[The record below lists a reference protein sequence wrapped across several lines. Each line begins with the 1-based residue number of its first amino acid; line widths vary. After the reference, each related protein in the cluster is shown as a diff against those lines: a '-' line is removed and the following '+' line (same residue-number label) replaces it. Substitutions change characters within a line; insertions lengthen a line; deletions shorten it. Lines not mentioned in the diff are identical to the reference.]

1 MGAIVSLSVV
11 TESRSASRYV
21 VALVVGCLALAA
33 AVGWGLGR
41 VGSGIENRN
50 DGVVTV
56 RGTAQRNVK
65 ADRAVWKLTI
75 TNSGATPA
83 DALAGVA
90 AGVEAMSAFFSSNS
104 VPADA
109 VTLGSVSTFANKEY
123 INGNATGVVLSYEAS
138 REVTLRLDDV
148 DKVAELSSN
157 LGEVLAAGVQ
167 VSTGGP
173 EYYLASLATLR
184 PGLLSDAMVDAQNRA
199 ETLIK
204 AVNGT
209 VGSVRGVNSGPFQVT
224 AADATDVESGG
235 YYDTAS
241 IEKTVVATVTVDF
254 ETR

>member
-1 MGAIVSLSVV
+1 MTDTRS
-11 TESRSASRYV
+11 ESRRLAAFV
-21 VALVVGCLALAA
+21 VVGCIVIAAALA
-33 AVGWGLGR
+33 WGLGR

-65 ADRAVWKLTI
+65 ADRAVWKLTVM
-75 TNSGATPA
+75 NSGASPA

-90 AGVEAMSAFFSSNS
+90 TGVDTMRRFFAANS
-104 VPADA
+104 VPDDA

-173 EYYLASLATLR
+173 EYYLGSLDTLR
-184 PGLLSDAMVDAQNRA
+184 PELLSEAMVDARNRA

-204 AVNGT
+204 AVDGK